1 MISRDVACRVS
12 DIVGTSFLF
21 GTRNESIMFRVDAP
35 FGGSGKRK
43 AVSTGDKTM
52 TGGVAAPSGGS
63 KNCWAIFTGIRQCLK
78 LAKQSARPALTEVH
92 AQLLQVEMQEYE
104 TGNY

>member
-21 GTRNESIMFRVDAP
+21 GTRNESIMFRVPAP

-52 TGGVAAPSGGS
+52 TGVRCTPPLGVAKIAGRFLRGD
-63 KNCWAIFTGIRQCLK
+63 KTMA
-78 LAKQSARPALTEVH
+78 
-92 AQLLQVEMQEYE
+92 
-104 TGNY
+104 

>member
-52 TGGVAAPSGGS
+52 TGGVAAPFGGRRKIEYFSSGD
-63 KNCWAIFTGIRQCLK
+63 KTMLKACEAI
-78 LAKQSARPALTEVH
+78 SAAGLDRSQRATSSS
-92 AQLLQVEMQEYE
+92 
-104 TGNY
+104 

>member
-52 TGGVAAPSGGS
+52 TGGRSPPPLGAV
-63 KNCWAIFTGIRQCLK
+63 KD
-78 LAKQSARPALTEVH
+78 AKRFLRGDKTMA
-92 AQLLQVEMQEYE
+92 
-104 TGNY
+104 

>member
-52 TGGVAAPSGGS
+52 TGGVAAPFGGS
-63 KNCWAIFTGIRQCLK
+63 GKREAISTGDNTMFA
-78 LAKQSARPALTEVH
+78 LAKQAA
-92 AQLLQVEMQEYE
+92 A
-104 TGNY
+104 